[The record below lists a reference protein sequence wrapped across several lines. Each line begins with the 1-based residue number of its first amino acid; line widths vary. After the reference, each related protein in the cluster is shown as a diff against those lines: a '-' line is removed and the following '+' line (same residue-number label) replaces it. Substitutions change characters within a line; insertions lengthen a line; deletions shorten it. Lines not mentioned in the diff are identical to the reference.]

1 MLEEK
6 IKCATFP
13 VAKAMQEKCHKME
26 QALEEKCDFT
36 HHAWVAFLEITPL
49 YLGCIILQGMLGVFQ
64 LKTKLYCVL
73 VVRLL
78 NLKLIHAGKSTSCY
92 IDTL

>member
-13 VAKAMQEKCHKME
+13 IAKAMHEKCHKVE

-36 HHAWVAFLEITPL
+36 HHAWVAFPENTPL
-49 YLGCIILQGMLGVFQ
+49 YLGCIILQGKLGVFQ
-64 LKTKLYCVL
+64 LKQKMHCVL
-73 VVRLL
+73 VVRVS
-78 NLKLIHAGKSTSCY
+78 NLK
-92 IDTL
+92 